1 MAYDPNGFEEYLRRN
16 ELMTSAQQQ
25 QAQGLAGILGGGLA
39 GQLGQRNMQQGPI
52 SNYLTPLRE
61 QMANAEGMPAK
72 PKTIR
77 EELQL
82 ETDEWLKDTI

>member
-1 MAYDPNGFEEYLRRN
+1 MASFYDGTGQRGLQDALFAR
-16 ELMTSAQQQ
+16 QQ
-25 QAQGLAGILGGGLA
+25 QAQGLAGMLGGGLTGA
-39 GQLGQRNMQQGPI
+39 LGQQVGFGQSYGQPP
-52 SNYLTPLRE
+52 TGLRVKSY
-61 QMANAEGMPAK
+61 PPK